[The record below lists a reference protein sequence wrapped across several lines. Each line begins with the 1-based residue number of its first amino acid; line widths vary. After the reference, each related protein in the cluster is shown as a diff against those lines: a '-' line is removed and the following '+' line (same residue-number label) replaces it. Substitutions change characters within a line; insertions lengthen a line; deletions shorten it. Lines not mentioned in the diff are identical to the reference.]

1 MIFIDNE
8 KATILRSN
16 KCKDDRV
23 ENCKE
28 WAIENG
34 KDTGDGHEKFPNEYY
49 DIITIG

>member
-16 KCKDDRV
+16 KCTDERV

-34 KDTGDGHEKFPNEYY
+34 KDTGDGNEKFPNEYY
-49 DIITIG
+49 DIITVG